1 MMISFIGMLF
11 LYGLAAMGLN
21 LATSERVT
29 VAKARSQRNAELAM
43 NYILSRFSEG
53 DENPYLPAAGQD
65 VATFNLP
72 TDVLP
77 EVAVR
82 FRVRRYSPEQVAM
95 IQGLDTNERFY
106 RSEWDP
112 NNSKTDWVRRAAQ
125 SYFFIIQVTAVS
137 GAFPASVQATLRPSR
152 AAPGTPPT
160 RASGVISSGTIG
172 LGSGE
177 GYLDVLSPGEGFSSA
192 QTVMQDGYASF
203 KTAVQSNTGVTLNPG
218 VTVYGDLFVNNSGS
232 GDAPVAQS
240 SNAQVFGRLQ
250 ANATDGPGIQGL
262 TWTNGTDL
270 PSGTDNVLGMADAFS
285 RDFSDL
291 NRVGLNK
298 DQAGGYTTQPASSI
312 EANPVVAPN
321 NSSAF
326 PGFPSAS
333 GADSSVLSGGNYRA
347 SNFDTSTA
355 TAGVSFDGP
364 TKIYID
370 DKSGNDVVI
379 DSTKI
384 RSPGSATDLQIFYTG
399 DKSINIR
406 LDGDLAGDPELKAVI
421 YAPRAKVVTSG
432 FGEFYGAILAKD
444 VEVGHIGD
452 LRLDPNASN
461 LIVGQTNQSTDKT
474 SSNEGDKASQFKPN
488 GYILSSWQQVAG
500 ALVPAN

>member
-21 LATSERVT
+21 LANSERVT
-29 VAKARSQRNAELAM
+29 VAKARSQRSAELAM
-43 NYILSRFSEG
+43 NYILSRFSLG
-53 DENPYLPAAGQD
+53 DENPYLPSSGQD
-65 VATFNLP
+65 VATFSLP
-72 TDVLP
+72 ADVIP
-77 EVAVR
+77 DATVR
-82 FRVRRYSPEQVAM
+82 FKVRRFNSGQVST
-95 IQGLDTNERFY
+95 IKELDTNERFY

-112 NNSKTDWVRRAAQ
+112 NNSKTDWVRRADQ
-125 SYFFIIQVTAVS
+125 SYFFIVQVTAVS

-152 AAPGTPPT
+152 AFSGVPPS
-160 RASGVISSGTIG
+160 RSSGVVASGSIG
-172 LGSGE
+172 LGSGD
-177 GYLDVLSPGEGFSSA
+177 GYLDVLAPGDGFSSA
-192 QTVMQDGYASF
+192 QTVTQDGYASF

-218 VTVYGDLFVNNSGS
+218 VTVYGDLLVNNSGS
-232 GDAPVAQS
+232 ADVPVAQS

-291 NRVGLNK
+291 TRVGLNK
-298 DQAGGYTTQPASSI
+298 DQAGGFTTQPASSV

-321 NSSAF
+321 NSIAF

-333 GADSSVLSGGNYRA
+333 GADSLVLSGGNYRT

-355 TAGVSFDGP
+355 TANLSFDGP

-370 DKSGNDVVI
+370 DKSSDDIVI

-384 RSPGSATDLQIFYTG
+384 RSPGSASDLQIFYTG
-399 DKSINIR
+399 EKTITIR
-406 LDGDLAGDPELKAVI
+406 LDGDLAGSPELQSVI

-432 FGEFYGAILAKD
+432 FGEFYGAILAKN
-444 VEVGHIGD
+444 VEVSHIGD
-452 LRLDPNASN
+452 LRLDPNASS
-461 LIVGQTNQSTDKT
+461 LIVGQTNQSTTKSDT
-474 SSNEGDKASQFKPN
+474 GEGNQPSQFRPN
-488 GYILSSWQQVAG
+488 GYILSSWQQVSG
-500 ALVPAN
+500 ALVPTN